1 MNSKPLTILQV
12 NDTHAYLD
20 LHTEYFWGA
29 HGAEYRPAGGY
40 ARLAALVKQIRREG
54 PDQVLFL
61 DNGDT
66 LHGTYAVVQTQG
78 KAMLPILSRLGLD
91 GMTAHW
97 EFAYGPETF
106 QQRAAELNY
115 PVLALNVF
123 TQHDRKLIF
132 PPYRIKEANGLRIG
146 IAGLANNIVD
156 KMMPPSFSEGLT
168 FDLGREELS
177 QVVQRL
183 RQEEQVDLVVLLSHL
198 GFPQDMQLVSDVAG
212 IDICLS
218 GHTHHRLY
226 QPVRQG
232 ETLLIQSGSH
242 GSFLGRLEVTIEGSR
257 IVDYRHELLQVEQDI
272 SPDQE
277 IQDLV
282 DSALKP
288 FQAEMKEWIGETET
302 PLNRA
307 YNLETTM
314 DNLLLESL
322 MESTGAQM
330 AFSNGWRY
338 GAPVDRGP
346 ITLNDLYNIIP
357 MNPPVSMT
365 ELSGEELQEMLELN
379 LEHTFSR
386 QPYQQMGGYVKRALG
401 IKVYF
406 KVENPYPTR
415 IQKIF
420 VGEEELK
427 AAASYQ
433 AAFVTEQG
441 VPSKYGRQR
450 QDTATRAVEAMRSYL
465 KQHKPYRGG
474 IQGTFVL
481 V

>member
-1 MNSKPLTILQV
+1 
-12 NDTHAYLD
+12 
-20 LHTEYFWGA
+20 
-29 HGAEYRPAGGY
+29 
-40 ARLAALVKQIRREG
+40 
-54 PDQVLFL
+54 
-61 DNGDT
+61 
-66 LHGTYAVVQTQG
+66 
-78 KAMLPILSRLGLD
+78 
-91 GMTAHW
+91 
-97 EFAYGPETF
+97 
-106 QQRAAELNY
+106 
-115 PVLALNVF
+115 
-123 TQHDRKLIF
+123 
-132 PPYRIKEANGLRIG
+132 
-146 IAGLANNIVD
+146 
-156 KMMPPSFSEGLT
+156 
-168 FDLGREELS
+168 
-177 QVVQRL
+177 
-183 RQEEQVDLVVLLSHL
+183 
-198 GFPQDMQLVSDVAG
+198 
-212 IDICLS
+212 
-218 GHTHHRLY
+218 
-226 QPVRQG
+226 
-232 ETLLIQSGSH
+232 
-242 GSFLGRLEVTIEGSR
+242 
-257 IVDYRHELLQVEQDI
+257 
-272 SPDQE
+272 
-277 IQDLV
+277 
-282 DSALKP
+282 
-288 FQAEMKEWIGETET
+288 
-302 PLNRA
+302 
-307 YNLETTM
+307 
-314 DNLLLESL
+314 LESL

-420 VGEEELK
+420 VGEEQLK

-450 QDTATRAVEAMRSYL
+450 QDTPTRAVEAMRSYL